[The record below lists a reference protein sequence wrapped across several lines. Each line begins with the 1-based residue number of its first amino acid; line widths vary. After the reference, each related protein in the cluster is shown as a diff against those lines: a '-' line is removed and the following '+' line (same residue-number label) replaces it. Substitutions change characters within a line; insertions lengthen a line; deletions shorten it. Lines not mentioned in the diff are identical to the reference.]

1 MHSFDFFSVPPHTF
15 IFQKESNKTNFGGFC
30 CILYMIVMLCIS
42 LLYLIDFFI
51 NDKYEIEE
59 VLIKRTTPYSERRKL
74 NNDSNLNPKI
84 NITFELFNINFDRL
98 SDKFVILDI
107 YNNTFEKI
115 ERGKTIEKKVTELR
129 LGIFYICNTDN
140 VFNCTR
146 DEEDGTL
153 FNYYILLNYTGFNIK
168 HDESIPIQKDENTY
182 FYEEYEFFF
191 NHILIRNLYW
201 QNIYYKEKK
210 GISRLLEKMLGKEKV
225 YVNGYIESSESY
237 LSDDDYVYLNKVIQY
252 NKTYR
257 LLGFINLN
265 NDHEDYIEYRRKEIN
280 ILDVLSI
287 IGALFSS
294 VKFVLFF
301 IFSYYSK
308 NFDNYKIIEKI
319 LYDNIKNRIS
329 INNNKKLNMKEIE
342 LTQDFNKSSSINDF
356 DSNEKNNLIKVF
368 NEPSPL
374 IDNFANDN
382 RLISN
387 ELYNNVDNINDS
399 DFEVVDKDKYKNLK
413 KFRFIHFFLNN
424 LHLKCLNHFKQQE
437 ILYLCNEILLKYL
450 SIDSI
455 LYNQM
460 IFENLL
466 KDYKWNDPKLN
477 SLDNNDLLT
486 KLKNLL

>member
-30 CILYMIVMLCIS
+30 CVLYMIVMLCIS

-51 NDKYEIEE
+51 NDKYEIQYAE
-59 VLIKRTTPYSERRKL
+59 IKNTTTYNQRREL
-74 NNDSNLNPKI
+74 NNDSDLNPNI
-84 NITFELFNINFDRL
+84 NITLQLYDFNGKKL
-98 SDKFVILDI
+98 SDRFVLLDI
-107 YNNTFEKI
+107 KNDYTKI
-115 ERGKTIEKKVTELR
+115 ERGKKIERRVTNAEF
-129 LGIFYICNTDN
+129 GIFYDCNSDN
-140 VFNCTR
+140 IDDCKR
-146 DEEDGTL
+146 DVKDTTFL
-153 FNYYILLNYTGFNIK
+153 NYYIQIIYSGFELN
-168 HDESIPIQKDENTY
+168 HDQSIPFHKNESTN
-182 FYEEYEFFF
+182 FEEIYEFFF
-191 NHILIRNLYW
+191 NYILVRNLYW
-201 QNIYYKEKK
+201 ENIKYKEEK
-210 GISRLLEKMLGKEKV
+210 GISRLWDKMIGKNNS
-225 YVNGYIESSESY
+225 YIGGYIKSSESY
-237 LSDDDYVYLNKVIQY
+237 IADNYGYYLNKTNEY
-252 NKTYR
+252 DKTYI
-257 LLGFINLN
+257 LIGLIFFN
-265 NDHEDYIEYRRKEIN
+265 NEHEQYIEYRRKKIEL
-280 ILDVLSI
+280 LDVLSV

-294 VKFVLFF
+294 VKFVFFF

-308 NFDNYKIIEKI
+308 NFDSYKIIEKI

-329 INNNKKLNMKEIE
+329 INGNKKLNMKEIE

-356 DSNEKNNLIKVF
+356 DSNEKNNLIKDVF

-374 IDNFANDN
+374 MDNFSNDN

-387 ELYNNVDNINDS
+387 ELYNNADNINDS
-399 DFEVVDKDKYKNLK
+399 DFEVVDRDKYKNLK

-455 LYNQM
+455 MYNQM

-477 SLDNNDLLT
+477 NLDNNDLLT